1 MGIFNQNAVLES
13 LDYNRKNETNEE
25 SFDLDSYETNLESW
39 EYSDIKYQGE
49 RANAAL
55 DEAVNAWFKEI
66 GINELAFAEA
76 FHEEINYESVV
87 TEGED
92 GEEGDGEGEAAQDDQ
107 KAEETKSA
115 NEENGGKFKA
125 MLSAIKKTIKGIV
138 DKVIAK
144 LKEIGSKVANRAKS
158 VVAAFKG
165 ITMKKETFNEKVWPK
180 VKDMKFKWWPGL
192 GDIREDFKTSYNE
205 ITDNI
210 VLACLGAKV
219 VANEDDLDKETKVAA
234 RYVDNIKRAEAKGSG
249 DPAKTVY
256 RLFFD
261 PKGVGPSGIPYNDT
275 SSKEAGAT
283 AAKLSD
289 SKELTFAEIFGDNPA
304 TADANLAVNLN
315 ALAGGNFNRAAA
327 RVNKAKNAVD
337 KAIAGVE
344 AKIAKGH
351 KNTEFLTSVVS
362 RLKPFVTEFNSAA
375 TAFASATSGKTNEI
389 LRAANAV
396 ITAAGKK
403 SESKDEEPA
412 EKKEEDKKGGEEETK
427 EESYSFLDALNGLI

>member
-92 GEEGDGEGEAAQDDQ
+92 GEGEAAQDDQ

-125 MLSAIKKTIKGIV
+125 MISAIKKTIKGIV

-144 LKEIGSKVANRAKS
+144 LKEIGTKVATRAKS
-158 VVAAFKG
+158 IVVSLKA
-165 ITMKKETFNEKVWPK
+165 INMKMETFAEKVWPK
-180 VKDMKFKWWPGL
+180 VKDMKFRWWPGL
-192 GDIREDFKTSYNE
+192 NSMRSDFQASYNE
-205 ITDNI
+205 ITDTI
-210 VLACLGAKV
+210 VMACLGAKV
-219 VANEDDLDKETKVAA
+219 VANDGLDKETKAAA
-234 RYVDNIKRAEAKGSG
+234 RYDTNIKKAEVKGVD

-256 RLFFD
+256 ALFFD
-261 PKGVGPSGIPYNDT
+261 PKGKTPSGITYTDV
-275 SSKEAGAT
+275 SSKESGAT

-289 SKELTFAEIFGDNPA
+289 SKELTFAEIFGNTPTA
-304 TADANLAVNLN
+304 ADAELSLTLANIGK
-315 ALAGGNFNRAAA
+315 GGFNGGVA
-327 RVNKAKNAVD
+327 RVNKAKNAMD

-344 AKIAKGH
+344 AKIAKGRGD
-351 KNTEFLTSVVS
+351 TTFLTAVVTK
-362 RLKPFVTEFNSAA
+362 LKPFVTEFNSAA
-375 TAFASATSGKTNEI
+375 TAFAAAISGMTNET
-389 LRAANAV
+389 LKAANAV